1 MFAFFCPTAARAAAR
16 SGIQRI
22 YLRSQLDAGR
32 WARKGVFTGP
42 SVKNSGSVARDHL
55 ANERTFLAWART
67 GMGFVGLGVAMDS
80 LQRHNE
86 TRILTS
92 DNLSQR
98 EMIGAYARRAST
110 LAAPPHQT
118 CLCAPSLPF

>member
-16 SGIQRI
+16 SL

-42 SVKNSGSVARDHL
+42 TVKNSGSVARDHL

-92 DNLSQR
+92 NNLSQR